1 MSKEYSKSEVKKI
14 WNNVKPTRIEEL
26 QDSLSLKGA
35 SSIYPELDLLKTEI
49 RELQDR
55 VERLEME
62 REPKEIMVKKFSP
75 AKTKEMVANY
85 LKEKGEAF
93 PSDIAD
99 DLGLGILDVITA
111 LKTLQKEKKVGE
123 AK

>member
-1 MSKEYSKSEVKKI
+1 MSKEYSKSEVEKI
-14 WNNVKPTRIEEL
+14 WKKTKPTRIEEL
-26 QDSLSLKGA
+26 KDSILAKGA
-35 SSIYPELDLLKTEI
+35 SSLYPELDLLKNEI
-49 RELQDR
+49 KELQDR

-62 REPKEIMVKKFSP
+62 KEMQEVMVKTFSP
-75 AKTKEMVANY
+75 EKTKEMVANY

-99 DLGLGILDVITA
+99 ELGVSILDVIKA
-111 LKTLQKEKKVGE
+111 LKTLEKEKKVGE